1 MWRSRIF
8 ARETSGAERG
18 WLSAR
23 QLVAVAAFA
32 ALFGALVVWTTVAM
46 PSPIAD
52 FDVERLVPA
61 FDLSTA
67 AGAQPVA
74 VEAP

>member
-1 MWRSRIF
+1 MSCSREF
-8 ARETSGAERG
+8 AKGASWTNRA
-18 WLSAR
+18 WLSVC
-23 QLVAVAAFA
+23 QLAAVAAFA

-61 FDLSTA
+61 FASATA
-67 AGAQPVA
+67 ERAESADGEQP
-74 VEAP
+74 